1 MKGKCA
7 PSNSEVIAAYLGEIP
22 PKWWLEYLIDFH
34 ANFSPGCDNF
44 HDGLVCWPQT
54 PPGHQAK
61 VDCLNNVAFAQ
72 ALKQSSGSEN
82 IGEMK
87 QNIPGIRSSG
97 YHGNYEKSY

>member
-22 PKWWLEYLIDFH
+22 SMMVQYSIDCH
-34 ANFSPGCDNF
+34 ANFLPGCDNF

-72 ALKQSSGSEN
+72 ALKQSSDEEN

>member
-1 MKGKCA
+1 M
-7 PSNSEVIAAYLGEIP
+7 
-22 PKWWLEYLIDFH
+22 
-34 ANFSPGCDNF
+34 
-44 HDGLVCWPQT
+44 CWPQN

-87 QNIPGIRSSG
+87 QNIDTVRGSG
-97 YHGNYEKSY
+97 YHGEHEKSKRVTNFGSAPFIISIDLGFGQQRVF

>member
-1 MKGKCA
+1 M
-7 PSNSEVIAAYLGEIP
+7 
-22 PKWWLEYLIDFH
+22 
-34 ANFSPGCDNF
+34 
-44 HDGLVCWPQT
+44 CWPQN

-87 QNIPGIRSSG
+87 QNIDTVTVLYRDSG
-97 YHGNYEKSY
+97 YHGEHEKSKRITNFGSAPFIIYLSI